1 MKKLRHSYDSK
12 DSIPVEL
19 IDFYVE
25 KDGKWVLQSED
36 SDSALKSLSTERE
49 ARERAEREL
58 KDLRKRSEG
67 LKDIDPE
74 RYQKLVELEENLER
88 QKAEAK
94 GNYEK
99 LQEIERGKWE
109 KEKARLLEELKGS
122 DSYIE
127 RLLVDQTISDK
138 LAKVK
143 PAFKGAAIA
152 LLREQYKPTVVK
164 DGNDR
169 KPIATVDGAQ
179 IELATAL
186 DGWLSGDIAK
196 EFLLA
201 ESNAGGGNTPGRP
214 GVPAP
219 AAGKLTPEQVRG
231 LSQAEY
237 KKARA
242 EGRIG

>member
-1 MKKLRHSYDSK
+1 MKLRHSYDSK
-12 DSIPVEL
+12 EAIPAEL
-19 IDFYVE
+19 LDYYVE
-25 KDGKWVLQSED
+25 KNGKWVLQSED
-36 SDSALKSLSTERE
+36 SDAALGTLEKERE
-49 ARERAEREL
+49 RRTQIEKELAE
-58 KDLRKRSEG
+58 LRKKADA

-74 RYQKLVELEENLER
+74 RYQKLVELEERLDRE
-88 QKAEAK
+88 KAESK

-99 LQEIERGKWE
+99 LLEIERGKWE
-109 KEKARLLEELKGS
+109 KEKAKLLEDLKGS

-127 RLLVDQTISDK
+127 KLLVDQAIGSK

-143 PAFKGAAIA
+143 PAFRDAAIA

-179 IELATAL
+179 VELATAL

-214 GVPAP
+214 GIPAP
-219 AAGKLTPEQVRG
+219 AAGKLSPEQAAS
-231 LSQAEY
+231 LSPADY
-237 KKARA
+237 AKARK